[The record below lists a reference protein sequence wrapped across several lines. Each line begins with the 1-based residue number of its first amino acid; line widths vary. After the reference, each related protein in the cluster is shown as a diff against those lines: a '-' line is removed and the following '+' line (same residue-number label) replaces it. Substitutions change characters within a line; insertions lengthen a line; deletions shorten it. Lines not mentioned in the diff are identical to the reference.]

1 MSSFD
6 RKKNIEDSIKDGL
19 ILTASTSRIFFA
31 LKAANIKPP
40 KTSLDAMDI
49 MKLTS
54 GICGGVLVKVHTVY
68 KKCISERYNK
78 NFMAPRGNKIT
89 QHQMQTEKHV
99 LFCWSSGPGQP
110 AGYQHVGLKS
120 FPMHISQSSRSLTD
134 IRIFSRPS

>member
-40 KTSLDAMDI
+40 KTSLDARDI
-49 MKLTS
+49 MKLAS
-54 GICGGVLVKVHTVY
+54 GICRGVLVKVLTVY

-89 QHQMQTEKHV
+89 QYQIQIEKRLILLV
-99 LFCWSSGPGQP
+99 FW
-110 AGYQHVGLKS
+110 
-120 FPMHISQSSRSLTD
+120 
-134 IRIFSRPS
+134 SRPTCWIPTCWVKVFSDAHFTIIKIFD

>member
-1 MSSFD
+1 
-6 RKKNIEDSIKDGL
+6 
-19 ILTASTSRIFFA
+19 
-31 LKAANIKPP
+31 
-40 KTSLDAMDI
+40 
-49 MKLTS
+49 MKLAS
-54 GICGGVLVKVHTVY
+54 GICGGVLVKVLTVY

-89 QHQMQTEKHV
+89 QYQIQIEKHV

-134 IRIFSRPS
+134 IRIFSFLKFFTFQWLKSHQDWWHSDGPLHLQE